1 MGTAYLKFLPG
12 TFVLLCLGACSTAHE
27 FRVAS
32 VGDSEGLAIQG
43 DGGIESTGAIIAAS
57 GNAVLGPALSGRAV
71 AVGDQT
77 RGLTI
82 AQANRPITT
91 ISGQVTA
98 ATPSGTGVAVG
109 DLASMDLSSGQVS
122 VSGGPLSAVNVQIGG
137 QGQLATLDVATALP
151 VVANVNLPL
160 AIANPLPA
168 GPSILAPTLSTG
180 LQPVTSL
187 LGQSVKG
194 VTGAVPVT
202 VTLPKLG
209 PVGCC

>member
-1 MGTAYLKFLPG
+1 
-12 TFVLLCLGACSTAHE
+12 
-27 FRVAS
+27 
-32 VGDSEGLAIQG
+32 
-43 DGGIESTGAIIAAS
+43 
-57 GNAVLGPALSGRAV
+57 
-71 AVGDQT
+71 
-77 RGLTI
+77 
-82 AQANRPITT
+82 
-91 ISGQVTA
+91 
-98 ATPSGTGVAVG
+98 
-109 DLASMDLSSGQVS
+109 MDLSSGQVS